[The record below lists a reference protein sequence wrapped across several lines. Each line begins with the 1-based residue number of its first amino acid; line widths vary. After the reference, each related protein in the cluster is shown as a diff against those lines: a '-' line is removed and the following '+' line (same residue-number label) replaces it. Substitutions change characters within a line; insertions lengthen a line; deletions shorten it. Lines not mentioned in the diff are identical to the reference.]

1 MAYQIVWHDNAK
13 EDLRDILNYL
23 LDNWSDEV
31 AEKFNDA
38 LFGKLQSLERNPF
51 IGIASRQVISLRKL
65 LIVPQS
71 YLYYTVIKDQIV
83 VMNIVDTRKNPESNF

>member
-31 AEKFNDA
+31 AEKFNDM
-38 LFGKLQSLERNPF
+38 LFSKLQNLEK
-51 IGIASRQVISLRKL
+51 IHTLAL
-65 LIVPQS
+65 LQD
-71 YLYYTVIKDQIV
+71 K
-83 VMNIVDTRKNPESNF
+83 